1 MRNYI
6 RNEKS
11 GAILNVNRADY
22 TAAKNKKLQEKQ
34 KEERLLRLEEKQ
46 EEVQDA
52 LQRIESLLLGITNDK
67 S

>member
-34 KEERLLRLEEKQ
+34 